1 MTVFSC
7 EHVTIFRVDYN
18 VPMKEGII
26 TNNHRVR
33 ATLDTIKYALDKKA
47 KSVVLMA
54 HMSRPGGQKNLKYSL
69 KPVAVELQKLLGRF
83 VAYRS

>member
-1 MTVFSC
+1 
-7 EHVTIFRVDYN
+7 
-18 VPMKEGII
+18 MKEGII